1 MPESPIQRISLG
13 FHAAP
18 PIDMRVKQPAFDA
31 LKQAL
36 PGGDWHDIETE
47 DGTVTVNLS
56 QVIYLRTDAT
66 EHRVGFGIAT

>member
-1 MPESPIQRISLG
+1 MPDPPIQRISLG

-18 PIDMRVKQPAFDA
+18 PIDMRVKPPAFDA

-36 PGGDWHDIETE
+36 PKGEWHDIETE

-66 EHRVGFGIAT
+66 EHRVGFGIAP